1 MLTDNAKD
9 IVSAVDG
16 KMQDA
21 IAFLEED
28 LKSYRVGKVNP
39 SIFNNVT
46 IDDYGTPAP
55 IPQVASVTTRPY
67 RREA

>member
-9 IVSAVDG
+9 IISAIDG

-21 IAFLEED
+21 IAYLEED
-28 LKSYRVGKVNP
+28 LKSYRVGKANP

-46 IDDYGTPAP
+46 IDYYGTPAP
-55 IPQVASVTTRPY
+55 IPR
-67 RREA
+67 